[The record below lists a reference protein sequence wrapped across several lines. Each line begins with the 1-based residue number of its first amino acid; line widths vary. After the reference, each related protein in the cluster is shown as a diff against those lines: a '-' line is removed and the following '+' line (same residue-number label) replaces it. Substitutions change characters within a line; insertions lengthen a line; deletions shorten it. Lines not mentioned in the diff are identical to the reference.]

1 MKELFKILGISLLSF
16 CMVNC
21 MNRLEEGEVYEKEFK
36 PSYSRTMLMPLCISN
51 GKTINTVM
59 MPYVVS
65 YPDRWLVKI
74 KKYNGEKWLYSE
86 YYTSKEVYQS
96 LNIGDEFKYISGRDL
111 LEEPY
116 SREKQEKKQLE

>member
-1 MKELFKILGISLLSF
+1 
-16 CMVNC
+16 
-21 MNRLEEGEVYEKEFK
+21 
-36 PSYSRTMLMPLCISN
+36 
-51 GKTINTVM
+51 M

-116 SREKQEKKQLE
+116 SREKQEKNN